1 MPNQQMDSGRDA
13 SNNAFK
19 KGDRHLMVSSL
30 SAPVKYRTGISP
42 GVYRPTSCSTR
53 REMTG
58 NHMPQGARSIAE
70 ACLDAL
76 ATAAVEGTRAA
87 GDHSVHGAGTG
98 GGVPTP
104 TTVVTKHGS
113 ARHEPTTVPARVD
126 STLLLEPLRLAR
138 AARRKAAET
147 AAMVGDAA
155 PSASSHTSAPG
166 STRSGTVGTGSTLGG
181 PGSATIAGSHSHG
194 RHYNLKH
201 KPEKRE
207 ENGERRGVEEHGC
220 RLRHQSWPP
229 PPRNSLQRRRP
240 RGAAGGEVV
249 WMRRWGAPL
258 VA

>member
-30 SAPVKYRTGISP
+30 SAPVKYRTRISP

-126 STLLLEPLRLAR
+126 STLLLEPLRLAQSSR
-138 AARRKAAET
+138 
-147 AAMVGDAA
+147 D
-155 PSASSHTSAPG
+155 SSHGGRCSAQ
-166 STRSGTVGTGSTLGG
+166 
-181 PGSATIAGSHSHG
+181 
-194 RHYNLKH
+194 
-201 KPEKRE
+201 RE
-207 ENGERRGVEEHGC
+207 QPHLRAWEHQIRYRRDRIHT
-220 RLRHQSWPP
+220 
-229 PPRNSLQRRRP
+229 RRP
-240 RGAAGGEVV
+240 RI
-249 WMRRWGAPL
+249 RHHSRQP
-258 VA
+258 